1 MEQSKT
7 REESNFRRTL
17 VFDLQDEETIKDYL
31 HPKKRTR
38 FEILKR
44 LYQPILSDKKLVW
57 GHIMYSLSAGLLA
70 LLSAFILQFIIPI
83 MTDLLARGEV
93 DMEGESELLVPI
105 ALYSVLYLVLS
116 VISIH
121 IEERIKVQ
129 FTKIRMGLV
138 AGVAGKTAQMEIGL
152 KDNARF
158 LNQLGDYFE
167 PIQQTNSGVEGVYI
181 KVFETGKSVVAVLLL
196 SVILARVH
204 VVIPGMALV
213 AIILVT
219 YADYRYSKA
228 HKVQM
233 PAFTAIRRKFSNL
246 INRAQ
251 DFSYG
256 KDIRVFKLQDQMK
269 KRSEDVLEDQLD
281 LQANLRK
288 SKRPSSLIKGFA
300 LSLLQIAIL
309 YFLFRGYFNQHIDL
323 TFLIM
328 ILSVLTIF
336 TNEMFQ
342 VTQMIAFVYEQSINM
357 DYFYDFMDADLYV
370 EGGEEWPSDFQGPMD
385 IVFDDVWFRYPG
397 TENWVLE
404 GINLTINEEE
414 SLALVGVNGAG
425 KTTLTNLLCGL
436 YAPEKGT
443 ITIGGRDL
451 QSFSREALQKH
462 IAVVLQSY
470 EPIAVSVK
478 ENVAPSGFNI
488 DEERVADVLTQVG
501 LYDKIVSFD
510 KGIDSTM
517 LRVIEDDGLVL
528 SGGENQKLSI
538 ARALY
543 QEASK
548 IMILDEPTSALDA
561 LAEQTIY
568 QDFANMMEGKTGIF
582 ISHRLASTR
591 FCDKIALLDG
601 GRIAQIGRHEDLVK
615 EDGLYRDLYET
626 QASYYRKEETDEEQA
641 EFV

>member
-93 DMEGESELLVPI
+93 DMEGASELLVPI

-336 TNEMFQ
+336 TSN
-342 VTQMIAFVYEQSINM
+342 
-357 DYFYDFMDADLYV
+357 
-370 EGGEEWPSDFQGPMD
+370 
-385 IVFDDVWFRYPG
+385 R
-397 TENWVLE
+397 
-404 GINLTINEEE
+404 
-414 SLALVGVNGAG
+414 
-425 KTTLTNLLCGL
+425 
-436 YAPEKGT
+436 
-443 ITIGGRDL
+443 
-451 QSFSREALQKH
+451 
-462 IAVVLQSY
+462 
-470 EPIAVSVK
+470 
-478 ENVAPSGFNI
+478 
-488 DEERVADVLTQVG
+488 
-501 LYDKIVSFD
+501 
-510 KGIDSTM
+510 
-517 LRVIEDDGLVL
+517 LR
-528 SGGENQKLSI
+528 
-538 ARALY
+538 
-543 QEASK
+543 
-548 IMILDEPTSALDA
+548 
-561 LAEQTIY
+561 
-568 QDFANMMEGKTGIF
+568 
-582 ISHRLASTR
+582 
-591 FCDKIALLDG
+591 
-601 GRIAQIGRHEDLVK
+601 
-615 EDGLYRDLYET
+615 
-626 QASYYRKEETDEEQA
+626 
-641 EFV
+641 